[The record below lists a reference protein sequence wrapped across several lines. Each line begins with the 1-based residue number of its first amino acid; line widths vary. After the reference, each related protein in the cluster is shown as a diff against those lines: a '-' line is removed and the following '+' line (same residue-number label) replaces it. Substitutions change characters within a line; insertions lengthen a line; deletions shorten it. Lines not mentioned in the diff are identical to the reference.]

1 MGILIKTN
9 QTDLAYPAT
18 AIIPVFHYPTFE
30 TKGAHLKGGDFEDGN
45 NRRRECPAACLIAY
59 RFYII
64 PASLKYFMAPG

>member
-30 TKGAHLKGGDFEDGN
+30 TKGAHLKGGDLKTETTGGGN
-45 NRRRECPAACLIAY
+45 
-59 RFYII
+59 
-64 PASLKYFMAPG
+64 APPPV